1 MSGNRKYQQLCLAD
15 LEQIQWLVNLAYY
28 KVTFTPEEQE
38 RRLRIVNGIG
48 EAITRAREIQ
58 KQTTKPVRVCLA
70 YSVQRS
76 AQLTMIPPANV
87 KALSRK

>member
-1 MSGNRKYQQLCLAD
+1 MSGNRKYQQLSLQD
-15 LEQIQWLVNLAYY
+15 LERLATVYSVGVTNLDHP
-28 KVTFTPEEQE
+28 TPQDY
-38 RRLRIVNGIG
+38 RTADAIR
-48 EAITRAREIQ
+48 EAIARAHEIQ